1 MTEEKKNEMK
11 EEKVAQDKA
20 VAEEEKATKAVEQ
33 EVAVIDS
40 SESEHTKG
48 KKDSRWSKF
57 TSNKWYLGLA
67 AVALLAT
74 GGVAGVGA
82 TSALVFTHQSEAVG
96 LMDEVR
102 SEFGDWEDRF
112 DRDDQDDRNDDA
124 DDQAERQAFSQLTTK
139 VDFKAAMD
147 TALKEA
153 GSGFVTSIHLE
164 QENGK
169 AVYEVE
175 TFDGT
180 TEKDYTIDADSGS
193 VLRSQTD
200 SHLDAEDKNQ
210 PQPQK
215 SASDILT
222 ASQDKYSNAKISDI
236 SLEKERSG
244 KWIYEVDFLDGDT
257 MKTAYFEADTGNFIS
272 DETDRD

>member
-1 MTEEKKNEMK
+1 
-11 EEKVAQDKA
+11 
-20 VAEEEKATKAVEQ
+20 
-33 EVAVIDS
+33 
-40 SESEHTKG
+40 
-48 KKDSRWSKF
+48 
-57 TSNKWYLGLA
+57 
-67 AVALLAT
+67 
-74 GGVAGVGA
+74 
-82 TSALVFTHQSEAVG
+82 
-96 LMDEVR
+96 MDEVR
-102 SEFGDWEDRF
+102 SEFGDWEEAF
-112 DRDDQDDRNDDA
+112 DNDDQDDRYDDA
-124 DDQAERQAFSQLTTK
+124 NDQAERQAFSQLTTK
-139 VDFKAAMD
+139 VDFKAAID

-153 GSGFVTSIHLE
+153 GSSFVTSIHLE
-164 QENGK
+164 QENDK
-169 AVYEVE
+169 EVYEVE

-180 TEKDYTIDADSGS
+180 TEKDYTIDVDSGS
-193 VLRSQTD
+193 VLRSQMD
-200 SHLDAEDKNQ
+200 SNLDDEDKDQ